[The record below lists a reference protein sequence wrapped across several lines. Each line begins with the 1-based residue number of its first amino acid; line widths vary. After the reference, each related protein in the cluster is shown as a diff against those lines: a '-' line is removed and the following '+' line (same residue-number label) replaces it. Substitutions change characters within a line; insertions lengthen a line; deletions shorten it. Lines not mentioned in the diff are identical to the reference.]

1 MNTIEKLIGYVFSHQ
16 IIVKIP
22 EDRLEDMEYI
32 NKWFIEIED
41 LRDENVKL
49 KNKIKKIMNIIEK
62 TLFLTLMVAVIYFI
76 SIFI

>member
-1 MNTIEKLIGYVFSHQ
+1 MTTIEKIIGYVFGHQ

-32 NKWFIEIED
+32 YKWFREIED
-41 LRDENVKL
+41 LRNENVKL
-49 KNKIKKIMNIIEK
+49 KNKIKKIMNTIEK
-62 TLFLTLMVAVIYFI
+62 TLFLILIVAVIYFI

>member
-1 MNTIEKLIGYVFSHQ
+1 MTTIEKIIGYVFGHP

-22 EDRLEDMEYI
+22 EDRLEDMEYV
-32 NKWFIEIED
+32 NKWFREIED

-49 KNKIKKIMNIIEK
+49 KNKIKKIMNTIEK
-62 TLFLTLMVAVIYFI
+62 TLFLILIVAVMYFI